1 MPLKQNGILKHI
13 KKNKV
18 CIIGVLETKLTQ
30 QSLEGMVGK
39 KFKFWKSKNNL
50 ELNPHG
56 RILILCKEDKATL
69 EIMEKSDQVIH
80 CLVTCKSSSIKFHL
94 SFVYAF
100 NTIVGRRPLWD
111 NLRRFG
117 SDCVVPWMILGD
129 FNNVLS
135 NDEKVNGLPVT
146 SYATRDFR
154 NCCYD
159 TDISD
164 MSSSGVFYTWKLKAV
179 KDPLKDLNRKEFS
192 HISSRVEAVEEELI
206 RAQQHLYD
214 NLEDQNLQIGISE
227 LRTKTLKLAEAELSF
242 CSQLAKAK
250 YLKNSDKCTKFFHDI
265 IKSNRS
271 KNHIAS
277 TLLED
282 GSRTNSS
289 NNIGED
295 KAPGPDGYSSCF
307 YKTAWDV
314 IGRDFIEAVKEFF
327 SSGQILKQLNHT
339 VLALIPK
346 SKEADRVEDFR
357 PIACCNVTYKV
368 ISKIIA
374 SRLAPALNSIVD
386 SAQSAFVQNRC
397 TTNNIFLLQE
407 LLRKYGRKRISPCC
421 ILNVDLRKSFDL
433 VDLDFLHDMLS
444 ALQFPP
450 RFIDWILECI
460 TTASYSLTL
469 NGSLHGFFKGKRD
482 LQQCDPLSLYLF
494 VLCLEYLSKHLGQ
507 LKENPDFNFHPR
519 CGGLKLTHLAFA
531 DDLVLFS
538 RGDPKSVSLLME
550 SLKHFGD
557 CSGLK
562 ISLSKSN
569 LFAASISSMDLD
581 SIKDIT
587 GFPQGTFPFRYLG
600 IPIADSSLT
609 IAQFSPLLDKIQ
621 GYISAWARAN
631 LSYAGRIE
639 LVKSVLQGIEY
650 FWLSI
655 FPIPAGIWAKIV
667 KHCKSFLWS
676 GNYNSK
682 KKPLVAWKEITL
694 PKVEG
699 GLGIRN
705 IEAWNKALL
714 SKTLRNIQAKK
725 DSIWVQWVHHIYMN
739 KRNFWD
745 YKSKHEDSPLIK
757 QISNLRDEII
767 VAENTVEG
775 AIQKMNKWTS
785 NGELK
790 SRIAYDFAQ
799 QVWNSIKG
807 WLGFRRTLT
816 TLKAAVKWTIKK
828 ARGTRIQAKAK
839 RLGLACTTYYLWEAR
854 NLRIFKGKVQAPE
867 AVIRNIQE
875 QLVELKSFALRLAD
889 AERSFCSQLAK
900 MKFLKE
906 NDKGS
911 KLAHVITKLVAPA
924 QAAFVQGHAM
934 VDNVYLVQKLLKR
947 YGWDR
952 IFPRW
957 ILKID
962 LRKAFDSI
970 NWDFMKDI
978 LLGLD
983 FLSLFVD
990 WIMQCVSTVTYSI
1003 SINGSLHGFFKVK
1016 QVQFIRSYCCCI
1028 ADATDA
1034 ILLMLMLMLL
1044 CFVAESSSISQG
1056 LATAAGLLCACC
1068 CDFVVESNLVLKI
1081 VCFRASK
1088 QTNLNLSVMLDGFC
1102 SSCAPYCCCWTIFLD
1117 SLYAF
1122 LD

>member
-1 MPLKQNGILKHI
+1 
-13 KKNKV
+13 
-18 CIIGVLETKLTQ
+18 
-30 QSLEGMVGK
+30 MVRK
-39 KFKFWKSKNNL
+39 KFKFWKSENNF

-56 RILILCKEDKATL
+56 RILILWKEDKATL

-80 CLVTCKSSSIKFHL
+80 CLVTCKTSSIKFHL

-135 NDEKVNGLPVT
+135 NDEKVNRLPVT

-164 MSSSGVFYTWKLKAV
+164 LSSSGVFYTWSNNSIWCKLDRAMINRKWVLDGPIAQARYDFPGKLSDHSPCIVTLFDDNDRGATPFKFFNMWAKHDKFLETVNNAWSMHLRGTAMYKICRKLKAV

-192 HISSRVEAVEEELI
+192 HISSRAEAAEEELI

-214 NLEDQNLQIGISE
+214 NPEDQNLQIGIPE
-227 LRTKTLKLAEAELSF
+227 LRTKALKLAEAELSF
-242 CSQLAKAK
+242 CSQLTKAK
-250 YLKNSDKCTKFFHDI
+250 
-265 IKSNRS
+265 
-271 KNHIAS
+271 
-277 TLLED
+277 
-282 GSRTNSS
+282 TNSS
-289 NNIGED
+289 KQVSEAFVLFYKGLLGTKGNCSSLIRETVLKGKLLEADQASSLVREISEGEIKSALFSIGED

-314 IGRDFIEAVKEFF
+314 IGRDFIEAV
-327 SSGQILKQLNHT
+327 ILKQLNHT

-357 PIACCNVTYKV
+357 PIACCNVIYKV

-386 SAQSAFVQNRC
+386 SAQSAFVQNRYM
-397 TTNNIFLLQE
+397 TDNIFLLQE
-407 LLRKYGRKRISPCC
+407 LLRTYGRKRISPRC
-421 ILNVDLRKSFDL
+421 ILNVDLRKAFDS
-433 VDLDFLHDMLS
+433 VDWDFLHDMLS

-450 RFIDWILECI
+450 RFIGWILECI

-469 NGSLHGFFKGKRD
+469 NGSLHGFFKGKRG
-482 LQQCDPLSLYLF
+482 LRQGDPLSPYLF
-494 VLCLEYLSKHLGQ
+494 VLCLEYLSRHLGQ

-557 CSGLK
+557 CSGLN

-569 LFAASISSMDLD
+569 IFAAGISSMDLD

-587 GFPQGTFPFRYLG
+587 GFPQGSFPFRYLG
-600 IPIADSSLT
+600 IPIADSRLT

-621 GYISAWARAN
+621 GYISAWAGAN

-639 LVKSVLQGIEY
+639 LVKSVLQGVEC

-655 FPIPAGIWAKIV
+655 LPIPAGIRANIV
-667 KHCKSFLWS
+667 KHCRSFLWS
-676 GNYNSK
+676 GNCNSK
-682 KKPLVAWKEITL
+682 KKPLVAWKEVTL
-694 PKVEG
+694 PKVKG

-714 SKTLRNIQAKK
+714 SKTLWNIQAKK

-739 KRNFWD
+739 KRSFWD

-757 QISNLRDEII
+757 QIINLRDEII
-767 VAENTVEG
+767 AAENTVEG
-775 AIQKMNKWTS
+775 AIQKMNQWTS

-790 SRIAYDFAQ
+790 SRIAYEYFRPRANKLLWTKVIWTNYTTPKHAFILWLAMKEKLLTKDRLHDPQIDQTCSLCRAKTETTRHMFFQCSFAQ

-816 TLKAAVKWTIKK
+816 TLKAAVKWTIKE
-828 ARGTRIQAKAK
+828 ARGTGIQAKAK
-839 RLGLACTTYYLWEAR
+839 RLGIACTTYYLWETM
-854 NLRIFKGKVQAPE
+854 NLIIFEGKVQAPE
-867 AVIRNIQE
+867 AVIWKIQ
-875 QLVELKSFALRLAD
+875 
-889 AERSFCSQLAK
+889 
-900 MKFLKE
+900 
-906 NDKGS
+906 
-911 KLAHVITKLVAPA
+911 
-924 QAAFVQGHAM
+924 
-934 VDNVYLVQKLLKR
+934 
-947 YGWDR
+947 
-952 IFPRW
+952 
-957 ILKID
+957 
-962 LRKAFDSI
+962 
-970 NWDFMKDI
+970 
-978 LLGLD
+978 
-983 FLSLFVD
+983 
-990 WIMQCVSTVTYSI
+990 
-1003 SINGSLHGFFKVK
+1003 
-1016 QVQFIRSYCCCI
+1016 
-1028 ADATDA
+1028 
-1034 ILLMLMLMLL
+1034 
-1044 CFVAESSSISQG
+1044 
-1056 LATAAGLLCACC
+1056 
-1068 CDFVVESNLVLKI
+1068 
-1081 VCFRASK
+1081 
-1088 QTNLNLSVMLDGFC
+1088 LSV
-1102 SSCAPYCCCWTIFLD
+1102 YRVIHY
-1117 SLYAF
+1117 LYP
-1122 LD
+1122 DHSGI